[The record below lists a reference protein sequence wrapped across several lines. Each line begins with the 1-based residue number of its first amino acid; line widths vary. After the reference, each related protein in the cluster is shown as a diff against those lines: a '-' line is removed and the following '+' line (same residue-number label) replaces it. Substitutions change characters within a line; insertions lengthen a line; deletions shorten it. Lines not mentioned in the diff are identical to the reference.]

1 MAHDPISD
9 LLRDCRRGLTRF
21 FLPGRDRHALV
32 ARIDGYLEATH
43 AEQTFP
49 DAIIAYA
56 GDSAIL
62 RGGVQID
69 PDETETRPHPDGVQ
83 VRAWY
88 LVPHTIIASFENP
101 DPLLQAA
108 FAALPPLTQRILI
121 LRMREGMPVEAI
133 ARDLGLGPR
142 RVRRH
147 IHSAVVAIRRAVDSR
162 TPLV

>member
-9 LLRDCRRGLTRF
+9 LLRGCRRGLVRF
-21 FLPGRDRHALV
+21 WLPSRARCALV
-32 ARIDGYLEATH
+32 SRIDGYLEATH
-43 AEQTFP
+43 AAQTFP

-56 GDSAIL
+56 RDTAIL
-62 RGGVQID
+62 NRGVQID

-101 DPLLQAA
+101 DPVLRAA

-121 LRMREGMPVEAI
+121 MRMRDGLPVEAI
-133 ARDLGLGPR
+133 AGDLGLGR
-142 RVRRH
+142 RRIRRH
-147 IHSAVVAIRRAVDSR
+147 IRAAVAAIRRAVDSR
-162 TPLV
+162 PL